1 MDATVPAVE
10 VADDADA
17 LRAGGPNGEVD
28 ALNAFESDKV
38 RPEFL
43 VGVVMAALAHQVEV
57 KLREDAGESVGV
69 VNLERLAVVGM
80 AMDFVTGGR
89 EAVGLLQRQDCF
101 KKTFVA

>member
-1 MDATVPAVE
+1 MDAAVPPIE
-10 VADDADA
+10 VTDDTDA
-17 LRAGGPNGEVD
+17 FRAGGPNGEVD
-28 ALNAFESDKV
+28 ALNAFKSDEV

-43 VGVVMAALAHQVEV
+43 VGVVMAALAHEIEV
-57 KLREDAGESVGV
+57 KLREDAGESIGV
-69 VNLERLAVVGM
+69 VNLERLTVVGM